1 MKGRPTNYETDFRE
15 SFEDLAGKK
24 KIEGVSKGS
33 GTSQHIFSFETLK
46 TRAG

>member
-1 MKGRPTNYETDFRE
+1 MKDRLTNYETDFRE

-24 KIEGVSKGS
+24 IEGVSKDG
-33 GTSQHIFSFETLK
+33 GTSQHIFLFETLK